1 MGGCVDGWDAHD
13 SSTHPPLHPSTRYGT
28 CSVGTTMDTKTLLI
42 EDTAR
47 AQKALLESKRLAI
60 LGIKPE
66 DHAMQPAYY
75 VSEYLHKS
83 GYEVIPVPV
92 YYPDCR
98 EIFGKPV
105 CRKLTE
111 VGPIDMVVVFRKPND
126 IPQHVDDIIAAKP
139 KYVWFQQG
147 IRNEAAAQKLA
158 EAGIGVIQD
167 KCTMVEHRRAVAGR
181 RTASG

>member
-1 MGGCVDGWDAHD
+1 MPDDN
-13 SSTHPPLHPSTRYGT
+13 
-28 CSVGTTMDTKTLLI
+28 TMDAKSLLI

-47 AQKALLESKRLAI
+47 AQEALLESKRVAI

-66 DHAMQPAYY
+66 DHAMQPAFY
-75 VSEYLHKS
+75 VSDYLHKS
-83 GYEVIPVPV
+83 GYDVVPVPV

-98 EIFGKPV
+98 EILGKPV

-111 VGPIDMVVVFRKPND
+111 VGPVDMVIVFRKPND

-139 KYVWFQQG
+139 KYVWFQLG
-147 IRNEAAAQKLA
+147 IRNEEAAQRLA

-167 KCTMVEHRRAVAGR
+167 KCSMVEHRRAIAR
-181 RTASG
+181 QRTPSG

>member
-1 MGGCVDGWDAHD
+1 MDA
-13 SSTHPPLHPSTRYGT
+13 
-28 CSVGTTMDTKTLLI
+28 KALLI
-42 EDTAR
+42 EDNQR
-47 AQKALLESKRLAI
+47 AQAALLESKRLAI

-75 VSEYLHKS
+75 VADYLHKS
-83 GYEVIPVPV
+83 GFDVIPVPV

-111 VGPIDMVVVFRKPND
+111 VGPVDMIVVFRRPND
-126 IPQHVDDIIAAKP
+126 IPQHVDDMIAARP

-147 IRNEAAAQKLA
+147 IRNEEAARRLA
-158 EAGIGVIQD
+158 DAGIGVIQD
-167 KCTMVEHRRAVAGR
+167 KCTMIEHRRAVAR
-181 RTASG
+181 QAASG

>member
-1 MGGCVDGWDAHD
+1 ME
-13 SSTHPPLHPSTRYGT
+13 P
-28 CSVGTTMDTKTLLI
+28 KQLLI
-42 EDTAR
+42 EDNQA
-47 AQKALLESKRLAI
+47 AQQALLDSKRVAI

-75 VSEYLHKS
+75 VAEYLHKH
-83 GYEVIPVPV
+83 GYDVIPVPV

-111 VGPIDMVVVFRKPND
+111 VGPVDMVVVFRKPND
-126 IPQHVDDIIAAKP
+126 IPPHVDDIIAAKP
-139 KYVWFQQG
+139 KYVWFQLG
-147 IRNEAAAQKLA
+147 IRNDAAAQRLA

-167 KCTMVEHRRAVAGR
+167 KCTMVEHRRALAR
-181 RTASG
+181 RAHESG

>member
-1 MGGCVDGWDAHD
+1 MSEGPRVPPIH
-13 SSTHPPLHPSTRYGT
+13 SSTPPPIHPSTGYGT
-28 CSVGTTMDTKTLLI
+28 CASATPMDTKTLLI

-83 GYEVIPVPV
+83 GYDVIPVPV

-167 KCTMVEHRRAVAGR
+167 KCTMIEHRRAVAGR